1 MAWTIINRVRGRSVE
16 TEDPPAPDLRSLIP
30 GQGQNPAAHPAGAQ
44 LPDQQVVKVAE
55 PAQQPTPAF
64 ARKAAVE
71 GGAPSQPAFAHSP
84 FTPTRP
90 ISSERGLVGRRKQ
103 LDRAI
108 SAVQIERAHLTIFG
122 ERGNGKTS
130 FANVLASLAE
140 DAGYGVVR
148 HTCTTQ
154 PSFGELFGAVVAK
167 IPPRFLRPVMADD
180 EVQSFGRRQ
189 IWTVASAVAKL
200 QEIRAGHVLIMIDE
214 FDRLSDEDAKR
225 DMTELLKTT
234 SDLSVRVSFVLIGV
248 AESMGELMELHPSLA
263 RTMVA
268 IPLPLLPD
276 NDVSMLL
283 EKGCKDL
290 RLAISQRARRALL
303 LLTQGSP
310 YFAQLLS
317 LHASDSAVRRKSRE
331 LTLDDVASAII
342 LVLEETHHSFEPMLA
357 GMPRVD
363 PRWPDLLFAA
373 ACAECN
379 GFGWFT
385 AAAVSTSATQ
395 QGMALPRDLTFGLSV
410 LASPDGGSILKM
422 RRMPGTEEFAF
433 ARVNLRNYVLM
444 REAARR
450 KVVSRP
456 PEAEHSEVEF
466 FADGPAPADDSPE
479 QRVAE
484 GVSA

>member
-1 MAWTIINRVRGRSVE
+1 MAWTIINRVRGKSTDSE
-16 TEDPPAPDLRSLIP
+16 EPPAPDLRSLIP
-30 GQGQNPAAHPAGAQ
+30 AQGQSPAEHPAAEQPAEQPIA
-44 LPDQQVVKVAE
+44 KVAE
-55 PAQQPTPAF
+55 PAQSATPAF
-64 ARKAAVE
+64 ARKAAIE

-130 FANVLASLAE
+130 FANVLAALAE

-189 IWTVASAVAKL
+189 IWTVASAVTKL

-214 FDRLSDEDAKR
+214 FDRLSDEEAKR

-248 AESMGELMELHPSLA
+248 AESMGDLMELHPSLA

-276 NDVSMLL
+276 NDVGLLL

-290 RLAISQRARRALL
+290 RLTISSQARRALL

-317 LHASDSAVRRKSRE
+317 LHASDSAVRRRSRE
-331 LTLDDVASAII
+331 LTLDDVANAII
-342 LVLEETHHSFEPMLA
+342 LVLEETRHNFEPMLA
-357 GMPRVD
+357 GLPRVD

-385 AAAVSTSATQ
+385 AAAAGASAAQ

-410 LASPDGGSILKM
+410 LASAEGGSILKM
-422 RRMPGTEEFAF
+422 RRMPGAEEFSF

-466 FADGPAPADDSPE
+466 FADDSPE

-484 GVSA
+484 GASA

>member
-1 MAWTIINRVRGRSVE
+1 MAWSILNRVLGK
-16 TEDPPAPDLRSLIP
+16 TEQAAPPAPDLRSLL
-30 GQGQNPAAHPAGAQ
+30 PAHRAELAEAGFGEPQAS
-44 LPDQQVVKVAE
+44 LPVSVAE
-55 PAQQPTPAF
+55 ASMPAF

-71 GGAPSQPAFAHSP
+71 GGGPSQPAFAHSP

-90 ISSERGLVGRRKQ
+90 ILSERMLMGRRKQ

-130 FANVLASLAE
+130 FSNVLAALAE

-154 PSFGELFGAVVAK
+154 PTFGELFGAVVAK
-167 IPPRFLRPVMADD
+167 IPPRFLRPVMA
-180 EVQSFGRRQ
+180 EEEAQSFGRRQ
-189 IWTVASAVAKL
+189 IWTVATAVAKL

-214 FDRLSDEDAKR
+214 FDRLSDQDALR

-248 AESMGELMELHPSLA
+248 AESLDELRQLHPSLQ
-263 RTMVA
+263 RTMVP

-276 NDVSMLL
+276 NDIGALL

-290 RLAISQRARRALL
+290 RLSILPDARRAVL

-317 LHASDSAVRRKSRE
+317 LHASDSAVRRRSRE
-331 LTLDDVASAII
+331 LTLDDVAAAIV
-342 LVLEETHHSFEPMLA
+342 LVLEETKHSFEPMLA
-357 GMPRVD
+357 GLPRAD

-373 ACAECN
+373 ASAQCN

-385 AAAVSTSATQ
+385 AASASASAIH
-395 QGMALPRDLTFGLSV
+395 QGMALPQDLTLGLSV
-410 LASPDGGSILKM
+410 LASEDGGSILK
-422 RRMPGTEEFAF
+422 RRSMPGVDEFSF
-433 ARVNLRNYVLM
+433 GHVNLRNYVLM
-444 REAARR
+444 REAVRR
-450 KVVSRP
+450 RVVSAPQDDR
-456 PEAEHSEVEF
+456 ADMAF
-466 FADGPAPADDSPE
+466 FVDPVE
-479 QRVAE
+479 QRETAR
-484 GVSA
+484 VSAE